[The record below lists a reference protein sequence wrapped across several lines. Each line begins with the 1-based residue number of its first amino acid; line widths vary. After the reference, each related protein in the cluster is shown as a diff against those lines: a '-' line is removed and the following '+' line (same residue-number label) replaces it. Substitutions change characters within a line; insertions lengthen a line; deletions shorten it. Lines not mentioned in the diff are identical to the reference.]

1 MPYAVVPIG
10 SGYKVM
16 SQDGRTFSK
25 KPLSKKRAEK
35 QRVAIAL
42 SEARKTHKPVAM
54 FF

>member
-1 MPYAVVPIG
+1 MPYAVVPVG

-16 SQDGRTFSK
+16 SPDGRTFSR

-42 SEARKTHKPVAM
+42 SEARKTHQPAAI